1 MGLDYDIYSVRR
13 RKRVTVTES
22 LEQDVVAL
30 VKNYGLTRNDSDFT
44 DIFNLVS
51 PVLHR
56 RITTLAAKY
65 FLDAQDVESLSNEKL
80 FEVVQSYDESKG
92 PFFKYLNTAIKYG
105 CCDLCREQKI
115 EDKKEITF
123 VSTDNEDFSDKLAPT
138 SETTAEED
146 AITKIQKECE
156 QRQLLANLI
165 DNVDADTRQSISAY
179 LDGGSYGKA
188 AKLISVDKKTIQR
201 RIKRL
206 ARKFDANQMGQITD
220 YFTVPTVKVI

>member
-1 MGLDYDIYSVRR
+1 MENRISSLEP
-13 RKRVTVTES
+13 TVT
-22 LEQDVVAL
+22 AM
-30 VKNYGLTRNDSDFT
+30 VKNYGRTGNDYVFT
-44 DIFNLVS
+44 DIFNLIA
-51 PVLHR
+51 PVLFGR
-56 RITTLAAKY
+56 VPKLAARY
-65 FLDAQDVESLSNEKL
+65 QLDEQDVESEINKK
-80 FEVVQSYDESKG
+80 VQDVIENYDESKG
-92 PFFKYLNTAIKYG
+92 PFFRQLFTAIKYG
-105 CCDLCREQKI
+105 CCDLCRSKNK
-115 EDKKEITF
+115 DKKMWGGSLDDE
-123 VSTDNEDFSDKLAPT
+123 NFSDKLAPT